1 MNATSSISSSMSGA
15 SWLERSKQLFQQFD
29 TSGDGS
35 IDFEE
40 FKAAGP
46 KDGKGKAGGLDPA
59 EMFAKID
66 TNGDGKIDESEHT
79 TFMKQMEANRPEKGA
94 GDQGSVF
101 SDIADLIKSLDTNGD
116 NSIDQDEQEAFL
128 KKLEELRKQM
138 QSSLQS
144 YSGDAKSTG
153 TSSSVFSLLM

>member
-1 MNATSSISSSMSGA
+1 MNVTSSLSSTMSGA
-15 SWLERSKQLFQQFD
+15 SMLDRSKQLFQQFD

-46 KDGKGKAGGLDPA
+46 KDGKGKAGGPDPA

-79 TFMKQMEANRPEKGA
+79 SFMKQMEANRPEKGA
-94 GDQGSVF
+94 GNQGSVS
-101 SDIADLIKSLDTNGD
+101 SDLADLLKSLDTNGD
-116 NSIDQDEQEAFL
+116 NSIDEDEQETFL
-128 KKLEELRKQM
+128 KRLEELRKQM
-138 QSSLQS
+138 QSSIQC
-144 YSGDAKSTG
+144 YTGDAKSTG
-153 TSSSVFSLLM
+153 TSSSVFSVLM